1 VKNKILSLALA
12 IFCVNFQF
20 ASAGEGEEFSVHR
33 KTGPETFPE
42 TRPANDPARWDLQQ
56 RLRQDEPNRLR
67 FSRGDEDSSSDS
79 GKAPVKG
86 MPSTIITGDLL
97 DKYKER
103 TGLSIDQDTLAIM
116 KLRKDEAPPLAIFDD
131 KGVLLALKDKRDEV
145 FKDSFLMKIKK
156 QVQKEQ
162 AKYQKKFKDLNDQ
175 QRQAEVKS
183 FEILNTELREIAS
196 LKQQL
201 SKIKEDS
208 EPVFFKKRKLINDKE
223 KEIANVEKSI
233 KKLISQMDKV
243 ISKLSGRGIGGKFIT
258 PEEEAKAEE
267 AIKQGLKARTPEE
280 IEEIEEIN
288 RTVLPRKLNENGLLN
303 QNPEIVSAL
312 LKAFKQKKPTDFSD
326 FSDIYDVVD
335 SVLMED
341 PEITAIARSRKA
353 DHDPKSKVYRAD
365 STMLKE
371 RVQLVAQEAKSI
383 FDQLR
388 TKTMEEVVQGL
399 KQKDAVIREG
409 KKPLSDDDINALD
422 RLAIDLAICDAYKP
436 KYDVLQKDAQETAL
450 AEARENTKKEALK
463 DALKAIEEEITF
475 VFSGENEADNESGN
489 ESQFKAIRI
498 TNRKI
503 AESLTAALGEDQSAW
518 PADVRQAFEALQD
531 PKSFTSDQFGS
542 FVRERE
548 RLLAGL
554 KSAVESA
561 LSGKEPTV
569 APEQVVPSVVAGERP
584 AVVEPEVVDRDIN
597 LSQQFDDGDDGDD
610 EIVVDFLPTAKKT
623 DISELLS
630 IMKENSKVQDKV
642 SILLAHLNQEESNP
656 SVDDQTVNAI
666 TESIKVVLQDVFGD
680 EKKWSDDV
688 DFLQKFKS
696 LYDDFINKPLGDVD
710 NKGVRLLK
718 MTDQKTFLDKLQAF
732 LKEKEGEL
740 LLKDNRIFTADEYS
754 FFNKKSTSDLEK
766 EKNSIVENMVTLR
779 ERLKSDANNQNLLT
793 EESVALRLYELIKDI
808 LKERMSVKAP
818 REVAA
823 REVAAR
829 EVAARE
835 VAAREALRKAEE
847 EKVAEEATKAAT
859 QKDSTVTP
867 NERRLRI
874 EKQLKQSKKDEASL
888 EETLQEFEKERK
900 IIEENAKQRIAQ
912 VAQ

>member
-1 VKNKILSLALA
+1 
-12 IFCVNFQF
+12 VNFQF

>member
-1 VKNKILSLALA
+1 MKNKILSLALA